1 MPCRAA
7 RASPPTAGLTCWSQ
21 NAGLRWSIPKLS
33 TLKLAEGAPV
43 LYRIRRASLGED
55 APPGPV
61 PADRHELLGDRPHA
75 VTDPNLPP
83 GVTDPERAADWPPFA
98 MHYIDGGLDEGW
110 YSYRLTAIDIF
121 GRWSPVSDPAEWWQ
135 WAPPPSAGPDWQ
147 PPWYHDTNQGDAVVN
162 AHAIS
167 LLDKVGPPPPTAVE
181 AFALDPGDR
190 YLERDARFQAW
201 FATLSPQEQQSIT
214 GLRVRWLWSFAQ
226 MRQAPDC
233 REFRLYLSPGL
244 ANTWKGRITNVTA
257 LGATQSRVSTT
268 IPNGQAAAAWTGAV
282 LRSGARSFQVVGS
295 GAGDPLV
302 LDVENLGT
310 GQDETPVVGLRCS
323 LILPGGANSTHPLAV
338 DLSQSPRWDERIWV
352 TGIDDHVAEGVV
364 PARTA
369 SGDTLAGAGA
379 TVAGTV
385 ATLPAGTD
393 LAGVRPLDTHL
404 FLADDTARPSRL
416 YRIMEV
422 DAATRRVTLDAA
434 PTLAVASDW
443 EIGTLVRRY
452 EVFLPAPGDADRG
465 GINLPT
471 SRADPVAYAQVG
483 VSAADDKDHTADDP
497 DRAGTRWG
505 GRSGNEGRVSGPA
518 TVYRVH
524 RTPPPAPRVP
534 PDSDRVY
541 ASAPDYNRHSYYTVR
556 WEPEADVLTHV
567 FRALDQ
573 TVFDLDWRIRQTRNA
588 LSGTTHAALFPSNWS
603 AGQRNAAAA
612 ELNAIAGPGSYAG
625 LSADA
630 REMLGRLPGNE
641 GFASAGGLDTRDW
654 LIRRTRTALDAADT
668 EFFPDDWNDALVRQ
682 AAADMLNAIAGP
694 GDYTDLSNNALRVL
708 AGLPGLERAFSQ
720 ITDLPLPNA
729 GPATQNRAGPDNPP
743 GFVVDPALRA
753 WVDRLDGRARNRFFY
768 RTAFIDDAQNRGE
781 LGLSSP
787 PVYLRNVA
795 PPRRPVFIRALAGDP
810 DTGAPQDRKITLVW
824 ASNRETDLVAYRLFR
839 TADPDNAR
847 KTRLMDLVAEI
858 PVPPETPRPGPER
871 TSFSTRTCPALSPS
885 PTGWKRWMTRAT
897 ALNPPS
903 RSPRAPSTPRCPRCP
918 RSRWPG
924 SNRPA
929 QRARSSTG

>member
-1 MPCRAA
+1 M
-7 RASPPTAGLTCWSQ
+7 
-21 NAGLRWSIPKLS
+21 
-33 TLKLAEGAPV
+33 
-43 LYRIRRASLGED
+43 
-55 APPGPV
+55 
-61 PADRHELLGDRPHA
+61 
-75 VTDPNLPP
+75 
-83 GVTDPERAADWPPFA
+83 
-98 MHYIDGGLDEGW
+98 
-110 YSYRLTAIDIF
+110 
-121 GRWSPVSDPAEWWQ
+121 
-135 WAPPPSAGPDWQ
+135 
-147 PPWYHDTNQGDAVVN
+147 
-162 AHAIS
+162 
-167 LLDKVGPPPPTAVE
+167 
-181 AFALDPGDR
+181 
-190 YLERDARFQAW
+190 
-201 FATLSPQEQQSIT
+201 
-214 GLRVRWLWSFAQ
+214 
-226 MRQAPDC
+226 
-233 REFRLYLSPGL
+233 
-244 ANTWKGRITNVTA
+244 
-257 LGATQSRVSTT
+257 
-268 IPNGQAAAAWTGAV
+268 
-282 LRSGARSFQVVGS
+282 
-295 GAGDPLV
+295 
-302 LDVENLGT
+302 
-310 GQDETPVVGLRCS
+310 
-323 LILPGGANSTHPLAV
+323 
-338 DLSQSPRWDERIWV
+338 
-352 TGIDDHVAEGVV
+352 
-364 PARTA
+364 
-369 SGDTLAGAGA
+369 
-379 TVAGTV
+379 AGTV

-682 AAADMLNAIAGP
+682 AAADMLNAI
-694 GDYTDLSNNALRVL
+694 
-708 AGLPGLERAFSQ
+708 
-720 ITDLPLPNA
+720 
-729 GPATQNRAGPDNPP
+729 
-743 GFVVDPALRA
+743 
-753 WVDRLDGRARNRFFY
+753 GRARRLHGPVEQCASRAGRAAGAGTRVFADH
-768 RTAFIDDAQNRGE
+768 RPSPAQCGPRDPE
-781 LGLSSP
+781 
-787 PVYLRNVA
+787 
-795 PPRRPVFIRALAGDP
+795 PRRPRQPA
-810 DTGAPQDRKITLVW
+810 
-824 ASNRETDLVAYRLFR
+824 RLR
-839 TADPDNAR
+839 R
-847 KTRLMDLVAEI
+847 
-858 PVPPETPRPGPER
+858 
-871 TSFSTRTCPALSPS
+871 
-885 PTGWKRWMTRAT
+885 
-897 ALNPPS
+897 
-903 RSPRAPSTPRCPRCP
+903 
-918 RSRWPG
+918 RSRAARLG
-924 SNRPA
+924 GPA
-929 QRARSSTG
+929 GRARAQPLLLSHRLHR